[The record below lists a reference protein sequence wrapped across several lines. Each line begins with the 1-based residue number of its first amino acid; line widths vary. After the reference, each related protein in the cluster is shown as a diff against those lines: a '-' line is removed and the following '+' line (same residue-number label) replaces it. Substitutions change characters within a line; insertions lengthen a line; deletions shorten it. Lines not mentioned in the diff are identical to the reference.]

1 METILHGDFE
11 TRSTCDL
18 KKTGA
23 DLYSRHPSTDINCFG
38 FAFNDEDPTL
48 IKRNEPLPQRVTEH
62 ILAGGKFVAHNVN
75 FELSL
80 WNNVCAPKYK
90 WPALRPEQTECTMAM
105 SYAMA
110 LPGTLE
116 KAAAAMGIDQ
126 QKDMAGSRVMLQL
139 AQPREILPSGHIIWW
154 AEELFPEKY
163 QRMYD
168 YCLQDVRVEH
178 ELYKRLLKLT
188 PFERDVWIL
197 DNEINQRGIQV
208 DVPSLKYASLMVES
222 EKKRL
227 DQLMRTITGNQVA
240 SVSANAQLTD
250 WVKAQGVEIEGV
262 AKDSVTTLLL
272 DPTLPEKVRQA
283 LLIRQEG
290 AKSSTAK
297 LAAMMSRAD
306 MNGRV
311 RGIFQY
317 HAAGTGRWGGRG
329 IQPQNFP
336 RPNLE
341 QEDIEGVFELIKGAT
356 T

>member
-1 METILHGDFE
+1 MGTILHGDFE
-11 TRSTCDL
+11 TRSACDL
-18 KKTGA
+18 KKAGA

-38 FAFNDEDPTL
+38 FAFDDEDPSL
-48 IKRNEPLPQRVTEH
+48 IKRNEPLPERVFEH
-62 ILAGGKFVAHNVN
+62 IASGGKFVAHNVN

-90 WPALRPEQTECTMAM
+90 WPKLKPEQTECTMAM

-139 AQPREILPSGHIIWW
+139 AQPRDIKPNGEIVWW
-154 AEELFPEKY
+154 DEIEFQEKY
-163 QRMYD
+163 ERMYQ

-188 PFERDVWIL
+188 PFERDIWLL
-197 DNEINQRGIQV
+197 DNEINQRGVQV

-227 DQLMRTITGNQVA
+227 DLLMRSITDNQVA
-240 SVSANAQLTD
+240 SVSANNQLTE
-250 WVKAQGVEIEGV
+250 WVKAQGVDIEGV
-262 AKDSVTTLLL
+262 AKDSVTELLL
-272 DPTLPEKVRQA
+272 KSDLPAKVRQA
-283 LLIRQEG
+283 LLVRQEG

-341 QEDIEGVFELIKGAT
+341 QEDIEGVFELIRGAT
-356 T
+356 L